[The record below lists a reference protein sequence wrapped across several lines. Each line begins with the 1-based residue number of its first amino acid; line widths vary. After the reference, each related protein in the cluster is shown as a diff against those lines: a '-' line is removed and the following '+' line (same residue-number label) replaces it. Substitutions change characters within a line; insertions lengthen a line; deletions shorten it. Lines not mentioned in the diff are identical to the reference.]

1 MSLCHGNSWQVNESR
16 RLNAGWFWLEGLAEC
31 SKPVVC
37 LVHLVCLV
45 DLVYLVSFVQPK
57 TRQTKQTKATNRFSP
72 FTNDEDSPLRSMVM
86 KKNAFGVIGYS
97 VLLLAVLAAL
107 GIGWGLQ
114 SQSFAE
120 DATDLYFKTP
130 GTPQGPPAP
139 SPQET
144 VYSGIGS
151 FDSRLLV
158 WFVTQLH
165 TYFGGLVLALPIFC
179 VLLEFLG
186 LSSRNPARALRY
198 DGLARDLAKVGLL
211 ALSVTSV
218 VGSLMLGTFLYFYPS
233 FMMYM
238 GGTFKDFMPV
248 YAIVFVGESL
258 LLGTYY
264 YSWNRMTEP
273 ALKWAH
279 ASIGLLANVF
289 GTALLLLANAWSAF
303 MMAPAGVDAQGRFL
317 GNGWHLLHSALWN
330 PLNVHRFLAN
340 IMSGGA
346 VVLAYACYRF
356 FTSKTEEE
364 RAYFDWVGHIFLFV
378 TVCALLPMPFA
389 GYWLM
394 RSVYAFSQSMGVTMM
409 GGFLSW
415 LWILQ
420 ALLIA
425 VIFLSANYYLWIGM
439 GRIEGGQRYAG
450 HIKWLLAILTVCVLV
465 WATPHNPVV
474 TPTEQALIGG
484 AFHPLL
490 GVLGVMSAKN
500 TAVNIMIL
508 TTFLSFLFYRR
519 AGKGDPLPF
528 ATQGRSARI
537 ALVVVAG
544 ICVLLAVS
552 PALAV
557 FREGLTEFSRVAR
570 VGLMV
575 LHGLVIVA
583 ATVLTFRDRGKFGQ
597 WLILGSAAFV
607 VVFFGVY
614 GYFVEATI
622 RIGFSVYQ
630 VLAVLTA
637 LIAVTA
643 IDVFLYRGAPS
654 LGAIQWGRMPVRAQY
669 ILILL
674 AVTFT
679 WLMGLMGYARNAI
692 RQHWHV
698 YQVVQD
704 TSPDAFSPTLGF
716 AALVISVCVLLFLAL
731 IGFIFWLGRLGEQK
745 AAVES
750 PPAEA
755 QVVSAPGALEPG
767 PALASTK

>member
-1 MSLCHGNSWQVNESR
+1 MLAWIRPRTGTILVSVALAVMGLALTAGVVLAQDAEPPAYREFPLIGSRVAVWIAAEVHLMFAAFMLGVPMFALVVEYVGMRTRERRYDDLAREFTKLILVAASTTAAFGALLTFLLFALYPNYMSRLTGVFLPTMILYPLLFLGEIFSLYLYWYSWD
-16 RLNAGWFWLEGLAEC
+16 RLN
-31 SKPVVC
+31 
-37 LVHLVCLV
+37 
-45 DLVYLVSFVQPK
+45 
-57 TRQTKQTKATNRFSP
+57 
-72 FTNDEDSPLRSMVM
+72 
-86 KKNAFGVIGYS
+86 
-97 VLLLAVLAAL
+97 
-107 GIGWGLQ
+107 
-114 SQSFAE
+114 
-120 DATDLYFKTP
+120 TP
-130 GTPQGPPAP
+130 GGKRWHLL
-139 SPQET
+139 
-144 VYSGIGS
+144 IG
-151 FDSRLLV
+151 
-158 WFVTQLH
+158 
-165 TYFGGLVLALPIFC
+165 
-179 VLLEFLG
+179 
-186 LSSRNPARALRY
+186 
-198 DGLARDLAKVGLL
+198 
-211 ALSVTSV
+211 
-218 VGSLMLGTFLYFYPS
+218 LML
-233 FMMYM
+233 
-238 GGTFKDFMPV
+238 
-248 YAIVFVGESL
+248 
-258 LLGTYY
+258 
-264 YSWNRMTEP
+264 
-273 ALKWAH
+273 
-279 ASIGLLANVF
+279 NVF
-289 GTALLLLANAWSAF
+289 GTVLMFIANAWLTFAISPSSGGQSLYDSAGNF
-303 MMAPAGVDAQGRFL
+303 TGTL
-317 GNGWHLLHSALWN
+317 GQAINNATWWPINIHRIIA
-330 PLNVHRFLAN
+330 NVAF
-340 IMSGGA
+340 GGA
-346 VVLAYACYRF
+346 VVGMYAAMRF
-356 FTSKTEEE
+356 LNA
-364 RAYFDWVGHIFLFV
+364 RAQADRAHYDWMGYVGNFIAVIGLIP
-378 TVCALLPMPFA
+378 LPFA
-389 GYWLM
+389 GYYLG
-394 RSVYAFSQSMGVTMM
+394 REVYAFSQQMGVTMM

-420 ALLIA
+420 AMLIA
-425 VIFLSANYYLWIGM
+425 LIFLSANYYLWIGM

-450 HIKWLLAILTVCVLV
+450 HIKWLLATLTLCVLV

-474 TPTEQALIGG
+474 TPAEQALIGG

-528 ATQGRSARI
+528 ASQGRSARI
-537 ALVVVAG
+537 ALVVAAG
-544 ICVLLAVS
+544 ICVLLAAW

-583 ATVLTFRDRGKFGQ
+583 AAVLTFRDRGKLGQ

-614 GYFVEATI
+614 GYVVEATI

-637 LIAVTA
+637 LISVTA
-643 IDVFLYRGAPS
+643 IDVFLFRGAPS
-654 LGAIQWGRMPVRAQY
+654 LGAIQWGRMPVRSQY

-716 AALVISVCVLLFLAL
+716 AALVISGCVLLFLAL
-731 IGFIFWLGRLGEQK
+731 IAFIFWLGRLGEQK
-745 AAVES
+745 AAGES